1 MVRWQCRHAE
11 CGWHG
16 PWYKCPWDGLD
27 LCCPRCR
34 SICDPVLE
42 DGESAVVF
50 DRACVMWSGVLLM
63 LMLVLATFGRV
74 WGESRADLAMVL
86 MFVVG
91 VVGWIGWGLFVY
103 KKERKG

>member
-1 MVRWQCRHAE
+1 
-11 CGWHG
+11 
-16 PWYKCPWDGLD
+16 
-27 LCCPRCR
+27 
-34 SICDPVLE
+34 
-42 DGESAVVF
+42 
-50 DRACVMWSGVLLM
+50 MWSGLLLM

>member
-1 MVRWQCRHAE
+1 
-11 CGWHG
+11 
-16 PWYKCPWDGLD
+16 
-27 LCCPRCR
+27 
-34 SICDPVLE
+34 LE

-86 MFVVG
+86 MFVVS